1 MPPLSVW
8 ADALPP
14 WFLFSFSGC
23 LAAGDLTAVPVTVQS
38 WCCGFPS
45 CRFGCISGAG
55 SLGLWVERV
64 VLPLLLAVVY
74 IFIVFSRLCVF
85 LQCFSVFSPLCSCVG
100 QSLLG
105 RIKIVSVTA
114 FFLMENVLRLG
125 REKKRVKYT

>member
-1 MPPLSVW
+1 MDALPPLSVW

-23 LAAGDLTAVPVTVQS
+23 LAAGDLTVVPVTVQS

-64 VLPLLLAVVY
+64 VLPVFLAAVCVVVVY
-74 IFIVFSRLCVF
+74 SRLCVRFFNVSLF
-85 LQCFSVFSPLCSCVG
+85 LVLCALMLVN
-100 QSLLG
+100 LYL
-105 RIKIVSVTA
+105 TA
-114 FFLMENVLRLG
+114 SRLCL
-125 REKKRVKYT
+125 

>member
-23 LAAGDLTAVPVTVQS
+23 LAAGDLTAVPVTAQS

-64 VLPLLLAVVY
+64 VLPVLLAIIY
-74 IFIVFSRLCVF
+74 IFVVFSRLCVHFFNVSLF
-85 LQCFSVFSPLCSCVG
+85 LVLCA
-100 QSLLG
+100 L
-105 RIKIVSVTA
+105 VSINLCLV
-114 FFLMENVLRLG
+114 VSRLCM
-125 REKKRVKYT
+125 